1 LPLYRK
7 AGLVHVSLGTEAAA
21 QLKLDRFRKETTVAQ
36 NKKAI
41 QLLRRHGIVTEAQFI
56 VGLENETAETLEET
70 YAMCRDWDPDM
81 ANRSMYTPWPF
92 TDLFHEL
99 EDKVDIF
106 DFETY
111 NFVTPII
118 TPAAMD
124 RAELLDRVM
133 HNSRRFY
140 MRKAFFSYPWQRDP
154 VRRRYLRGSLEAYLR
169 AGFKRQFYDL
179 GRVGYRGPQSTGK
192 VDFGFDR
199 SRTLERARVG
209 DWKAVG
215 ERRLEKKAR
224 AEAAPRRVMACGG
237 GTEQLPGATEPDR
250 PTA

>member
-1 LPLYRK
+1 LPLYRE

-99 EDKVDIF
+99 EDKVEIF

-154 VRRRYLRGSLEAYLR
+154 VRRRRPS
-169 AGFKRQFYDL
+169 
-179 GRVGYRGPQSTGK
+179 RVGAPPRHAPSSRAAARRPLSNRRPGRARGCGSG
-192 VDFGFDR
+192 R
-199 SRTLERARVG
+199 SRNRPCPWIADPDSRPG
-209 DWKAVG
+209 RG
-215 ERRLEKKAR
+215 RRTDA
-224 AEAAPRRVMACGG
+224 
-237 GTEQLPGATEPDR
+237 
-250 PTA
+250 